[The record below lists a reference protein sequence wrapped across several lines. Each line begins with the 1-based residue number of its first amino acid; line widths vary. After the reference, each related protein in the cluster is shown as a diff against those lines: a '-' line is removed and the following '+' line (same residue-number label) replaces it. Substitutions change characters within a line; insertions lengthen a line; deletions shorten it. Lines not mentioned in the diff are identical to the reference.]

1 MRKIHCFAGQLA
13 AQGLKKLVSDSH
25 RTQDL
30 KNLPQSKGTWG
41 NKMCLLATYH
51 LPPSQ
56 ESWPPFLTFNPF
68 MCVCVCV
75 CVCVCIHTH
84 PSTSLSIHLPMDI

>member
-13 AQGLKKLVSDSH
+13 AQGLKNLVSDSH

-41 NKMCLLATYH
+41 NKMYPLAIEF
-51 LPPSQ
+51 P
-56 ESWPPFLTFNPF
+56 
-68 MCVCVCV
+68 
-75 CVCVCIHTH
+75 
-84 PSTSLSIHLPMDI
+84 